1 MKRAG
6 MPSLRRFPDPP
17 GVGILRSRTGRGRNE
32 PSLRAARRSSRNP
45 GTPTASSTQSTV
57 RPSTPGVF
65 APWLPATRP
74 NATTSVAGS
83 CSEVE
88 QGIKPAAKISRRP
101 AVKLGL
107 HPRYP
112 RPRPLRGR
120 ARSTAIQQHNLRHC
134 SLLPFSRPLP
144 PFPMR
149 RALPGSEG
157 YGGAAPSPARAPAGG
172 STPPPPPAPAPPRLG
187 VLRRFRPVPGRSAD
201 GGLSPQPSHWQ
212 REATGRTRTVPA
224 FTVIRSTKEE
234 PSSTPAASPRLPRST
249 SPWPPGPASA
259 SLPGSS
265 PHHHT
270 GTGAHRARPVS
281 TRFEP
286 VAGAGQAVRFPSPLQ
301 VKSTAD
307 VVSLAGSFSVG
318 LFPNRAR
325 KFPRTLLSS
334 DHFG

>member
-1 MKRAG
+1 MPAPPRPVTDSATGHRAPDVPGGGRPGLAG
-6 MPSLRRFPDPP
+6 MPSLRSFPDPP

-88 QGIKPAAKISRRP
+88 QGIKPAARISRRP

-149 RALPGSEG
+149 RALPGSEC
-157 YGGAAPSPARAPAGG
+157 YGGSAPSQAGQPTAGSARSPRTGSVRERAG
-172 STPPPPPAPAPPRLG
+172 
-187 VLRRFRPVPGRSAD
+187 PGR
-201 GGLSPQPSHWQ
+201 
-212 REATGRTRTVPA
+212 
-224 FTVIRSTKEE
+224 F
-234 PSSTPAASPRLPRST
+234 PRS
-249 SPWPPGPASA
+249 P
-259 SLPGSS
+259 
-265 PHHHT
+265 
-270 GTGAHRARPVS
+270 
-281 TRFEP
+281 
-286 VAGAGQAVRFPSPLQ
+286 
-301 VKSTAD
+301 
-307 VVSLAGSFSVG
+307 
-318 LFPNRAR
+318 
-325 KFPRTLLSS
+325 
-334 DHFG
+334 